1 MRSEQQGGGSV
12 DKGADLM
19 YKTMKQLENS
29 SIMAI
34 QETRT
39 LPAPFIETLGE
50 DYAKQ
55 LTRLTADPIDTS
67 KFAPQVAAQD
77 VLQTQAATKAA
88 AGIGA
93 FQPFV
98 TEAQRL
104 AGMDPTTQQVTAEGI
119 TAAQTPF
126 LSPFQ
131 QQVIDTTLAEFD
143 RQRGMRE
150 QQIGDAAVRA
160 GASKTRSSRIRFYGS
175 VRSRQSS
182 ITSTITTNRIS
193 TSRSC

>member
-1 MRSEQQGGGSV
+1 
-12 DKGADLM
+12 
-19 YKTMKQLENS
+19 
-29 SIMAI
+29 MAI

-77 VLQTQAATKAA
+77 ALQTQAATQAA

-104 AGMDPTTQQVTAEGI
+104 AGMDPTTQQVTAAGI

-160 GASKTRSSRIRFYGS
+160 GAFGGA
-175 VRSRQSS
+175 RQGLLESDFIAQS
-182 ITSTITTNRIS
+182 DQDRAALQAQLQQTGFQQAEAA
-193 TSRSC
+193 